1 MSDTKVLKEY
11 IKLLVNDIFD
21 LKNPTHKK
29 IMLEVLDRGQSPF
42 DLSDEEIRE
51 LYADD

>member
-1 MSDTKVLKEY
+1 MTILKTY
-11 IKLLVNDIFD
+11 ASLLLNDIFD

-42 DLSDEEIRE
+42 DLTDEETME
-51 LYADD
+51 LKNGRN